1 MSMLNRFWLIQRRS
15 GVPVKSSLTDIQGD
29 SKWQNSIDR
38 TRLPILV
45 CQCRYSS
52 IYHFRDTKIRL
63 IGRKSA
69 SFAVFTG
76 PSLFW
81 SPVKGVHLGPWIW
94 KLVALCY
101 SSVETARSNEHLCSR
116 GTGLWRTDG
125 QTDGQM
131 APRMLRAF

>member
-45 CQCRYSS
+45 CHCRYSS

-69 SFAVFTG
+69 PVPVSFEVLSRGFIWDLG
-76 PSLFW
+76 YENW
-81 SPVKGVHLGPWIW
+81 SHCATRRW
-94 KLVALCY
+94 KLRDPMSICVHVVPAC
-101 SSVETARSNEHLCSR
+101 
-116 GTGLWRTDG
+116 GG
-125 QTDGQM
+125 QTDRQTDKWH
-131 APRMLRAF
+131 RVC